1 MSVTNIL
8 SKLKEIND
16 ANLVSVYVPS
26 AKRQLSFK
34 PLSVKQQKDLI
45 KSGLDGTLSGIT
57 ISNIINQI
65 ILDNSV
71 EKYSFLVTDKYP
83 IIISLRRQSF
93 GNMVT
98 VKQENTEIQYNLD
111 TILLKK
117 LIFSQEDLAVIELA
131 NTDLK
136 AHLNLVTMEEDT
148 KINNIQLE
156 KTRKNKDEEISD
168 TVGSLFIY
176 EIVKFI
182 SKIEIDEENIVDMLK
197 LPIKDRLTI
206 VENLPATINNYILD
220 YIHTFRRE
228 ESEYI
233 TIDGNI
239 LPIDARLFSKE

>member
-1 MSVTNIL
+1 MSVSNIL

-16 ANLVSVYVPS
+16 SNLVSVYVPS
-26 AKRQLSFK
+26 AKKQLSFK

-45 KSGLDGTLSGIT
+45 KSGLDGSLSGIT

-71 EKYSFLVTDKYP
+71 EKHNFLVTDKYP

-93 GNMVT
+93 GNVVT
-98 VKQENTEIQYNLD
+98 LNQDNTEIQYNLD
-111 TILLKK
+111 TILSEK
-117 LIFSQEDLAVIELA
+117 LIFSQENSTIIELS
-131 NTDLK
+131 NTNLK
-136 AHLNLVTMEEDT
+136 IQLNLVSMEEDT
-148 KINNIQLE
+148 KFNNIQLE

-182 SKIEIDEENIVDMLK
+182 TEIEIGEETVIDMSK

-220 YIHTFRRE
+220 YIHTFRKE

-233 TIDGNI
+233 TVDGNI